1 MHAKLSDSVTPWTVA
16 HQAHLSMGFSRQ
28 EYWRGLPCRPLGDLL
43 NPGINLKLLRFLHWQ
58 AVLYHQCHLG
68 SPILQRNVDY
78 YKCSSKCRITMG
90 FPCSSADKESAY
102 NEGDLGSVPGL
113 GRFPGKGKGYPL
125 QYTGLENSMEC
136 MGVAKSWTRLSDFHF
151 QTI

>member
-1 MHAKLSDSVTPWTVA
+1 
-16 HQAHLSMGFSRQ
+16 
-28 EYWRGLPCRPLGDLL
+28 
-43 NPGINLKLLRFLHWQ
+43 
-58 AVLYHQCHLG
+58 
-68 SPILQRNVDY
+68 
-78 YKCSSKCRITMG
+78 MG

-113 GRFPGKGKGYPL
+113 GRFPGKGKGYPR
-125 QYTGLENSMEC
+125 QYPGLENSMEC